1 MMNSSFRS
9 FLAAIF
15 AVTSIAL
22 QADTLDWLRKKQI
35 KRISLKHYRSD
46 GKYRRKSRLDV

>member
-22 QADTLDWLRKKQI
+22 QADTLDLLLPKPVKGERFAG
-35 KRISLKHYRSD
+35 SATA
-46 GKYRRKSRLDV
+46 GV